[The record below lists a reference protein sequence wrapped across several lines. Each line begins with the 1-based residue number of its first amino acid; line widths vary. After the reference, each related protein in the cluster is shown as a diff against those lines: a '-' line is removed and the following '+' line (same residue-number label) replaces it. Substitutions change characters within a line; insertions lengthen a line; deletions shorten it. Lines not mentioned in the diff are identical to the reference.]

1 MKVLTAKRA
10 VLYQGRMYEPGD
22 TLPAGDSRMVEAWL
36 QAESAEWTGE
46 AEEPATEAPESTK
59 DATEAPE
66 GTKDATEA
74 PEGNQGTTEAPEGTK
89 DATEAPEGNQ
99 GTTEAPEGN
108 QGTTEDQEGNQ
119 GTTEDQEGTL
129 DVVGGHLTRESLETM
144 TKTNLEKLAKDMG
157 VEIPRGATKALII
170 DRLAAA
176 PVEVPAPDGGAQ

>member
-1 MKVLTAKRA
+1 MKALTAKRA

-22 TLPAGDSRMVEAWL
+22 TLPAGDSKMVEAWL

-46 AEEPATEAPESTK
+46 SEEPAQ
-59 DATEAPE
+59 EAPE
-66 GTKDATEA
+66 GNQGATEA
-74 PEGNQGTTEAPEGTK
+74 PEGNQ
-89 DATEAPEGNQ
+89 DATEDTEGNQ

-108 QGTTEDQEGNQ
+108 QGTTEAP
-119 GTTEDQEGTL
+119 EGTL